1 MKKIFEKIQSY
12 GEKAGQFREILETM
26 PEKAAQVRDAVTMSA
41 GQLHEIRK
49 DVQATVAG
57 LRTSNEGEL
66 TAALNEVRAGE
77 RELRRAGYE
86 LAGVEMELDPV
97 QRLILLLD
105 KVEDVRDSDLQSVLS
120 ANTHKQTLHG
130 VLSSLVKAE
139 SIAEQFELGDLEY
152 RRLRVNVGPLPAL
165 RLIWRRDEPVREPA
179 TVERSTPLAGEAKP
193 TSRTTSVYQP
203 GSMFARREPAATN
216 TPREPATPVAPA
228 ETTPEPSTPV
238 TTPDRSAAWSSGALD
253 RFKKMPKLGGGGK

>member
-1 MKKIFEKIQSY
+1 MKRIFDKLQSY
-12 GEKAGQFREILETM
+12 GEKAEQFRDILESV
-26 PEKAAQVRDAVTMSA
+26 PEKAAHVRDAVVMSA
-41 GQLHEIRK
+41 GQLQEIRK

-57 LRTSNEGEL
+57 LRTSGEAEL
-66 TAALNEVRAGE
+66 TTALNEVRAGE
-77 RELRRAGYE
+77 RDLRRAGYE

-120 ANTHKQTLHG
+120 ANTHKRTLHG

-165 RLIWRRDEPVREPA
+165 RLIWRRDEEPDREPTTVAGSTGRPA
-179 TVERSTPLAGEAKP
+179 TAAPTPRP
-193 TSRTTSVYQP
+193 TSVYQP
-203 GSMFARREPAATN
+203 GSMFARREPAVTA
-216 TPREPATPVAPA
+216 PAREPSAPA
-228 ETTPEPSTPV
+228 AAAEAPPEPSTPASP
-238 TTPDRSAAWSSGALD
+238 PDRSAAWSSGALD
-253 RFKKMPKLGGGGK
+253 RFKKMPKIR